1 MALRGGKGDT
11 IKAKDLYDKTQAELS
26 QLEQDLRSE
35 LMSLRV
41 AQQVGGQP
49 GRVNKIKTVRKNI
62 ARVLTVMVA
71 QDRKQRHKDNAG
83 KKHKP
88 KDIRQNR
95 HWPKA
100 WRTRL
105 TRAELSIK
113 SERAKKFLKLKV
125 WGAGV
130 RPMRRLL
137 VADPLPPPT
146 VGVVDLGIE
155 RTFEQYPRHRK
166 GAKGRHTATGHIPEH
181 AKGAMAKKKA
191 HWIEERK
198 RLKALQEKKRERME
212 E

>member
-1 MALRGGKGDT
+1 
-11 IKAKDLYDKTQAELS
+11 
-26 QLEQDLRSE
+26 
-35 LMSLRV
+35 MSLRV

-125 WGAGV
+125 SLFVSGATTLFLLPCVYRAGDRALLQVWGAGV

-155 RTFEQYPRHRK
+155 RTFEQYPRHRSSSPK
-166 GAKGRHTATGHIPEH
+166 IVPWR
-181 AKGAMAKKKA
+181 
-191 HWIEERK
+191 
-198 RLKALQEKKRERME
+198 
-212 E
+212 